1 MIPDFNRS
9 GLLPVGIHWSTLD
22 EIRER
27 FGMTPRR
34 QELLSGLRTALE
46 HLKVAGCRTVYLNG
60 SFVTGKRIPGDFDA
74 CWKEEGVDPDLL
86 DPVLLIF
93 DDSRSAQKRKYAGE

>member
-1 MIPDFNRS
+1 
-9 GLLPVGIHWSTLD
+9 
-22 EIRER
+22 
-27 FGMTPRR
+27 MTPRR

-74 CWKEEGVDPDLL
+74 CWKEEGVNPDLL